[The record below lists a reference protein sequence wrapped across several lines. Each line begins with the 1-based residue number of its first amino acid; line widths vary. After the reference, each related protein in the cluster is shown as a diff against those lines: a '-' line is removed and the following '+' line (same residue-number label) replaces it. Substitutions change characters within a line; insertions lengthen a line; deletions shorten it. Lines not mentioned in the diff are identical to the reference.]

1 MVEWLAGL
9 YSNGTY
15 PHEGVFIGNDED
27 DANVFTYAGWAD
39 TIKVCASLTHDHTS
53 K

>member
-1 MVEWLAGL
+1 MVEWLASL

-15 PHEGVFIGNDED
+15 PHEGVFISNDEED
-27 DANVFTYAGWAD
+27 DANVYTYAGWAD
-39 TIKVCASLTHDHTS
+39 TIKVCASHDQTS